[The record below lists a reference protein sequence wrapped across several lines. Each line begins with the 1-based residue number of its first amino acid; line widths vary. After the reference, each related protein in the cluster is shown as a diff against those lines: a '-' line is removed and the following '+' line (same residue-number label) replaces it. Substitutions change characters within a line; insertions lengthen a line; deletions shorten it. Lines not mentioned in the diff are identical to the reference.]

1 MAKKPSSTP
10 VKKRAAKKVAR
21 KGIVKTTTRK
31 IAPTKAAPKKAAAKK
46 PAAAKPD
53 TAKRPRAKVLKEPPS
68 HLVVDDSDR
77 AAVALVSAA
86 TAKAA
91 GASRA
96 PRKRSAVDRLNDP
109 PPGQE
114 PAISLVQRVGDAI
127 ERELEKIER
136 LIGDSHIPP
145 LARADAE
152 SRARVLASLA
162 RTLKEVMRLRE
173 QERDAD
179 EDKAKAADDDAVP
192 RDLDEFR
199 RELSRRLEGMVGATA
214 PLPAGGDEPG

>member
-1 MAKKPSSTP
+1 MPKKPSSPP
-10 VKKRAAKKVAR
+10 VRKPVAKKVAR
-21 KGIVKTTTRK
+21 KRVVTTT
-31 IAPTKAAPKKAAAKK
+31 APKVAAKKAAPKVSAKK
-46 PAAAKPD
+46 PAAAKPEA
-53 TAKRPRAKVLKEPPS
+53 AKRHRAKVIKEPPG
-68 HLVVDDSDR
+68 HLVVDDNDR
-77 AAVALVSAA
+77 AAIALVSAA

-91 GASRA
+91 GATRA
-96 PRKRSAVDRLNDP
+96 TRKRSAVDRLGDP
-109 PPGQE
+109 PPGQA
-114 PAISLVQRVGDAI
+114 PTVSLVQRVGDAI

-145 LARADAE
+145 LQRADAE

-199 RELSRRLEGMVGATA
+199 RELSRRLEGMVGAAA
-214 PLPAGGDEPG
+214 PLPAGGDEPD

>member
-1 MAKKPSSTP
+1 MPKKPSSTP
-10 VKKRAAKKVAR
+10 VRKPVAKKVAR
-21 KGIVKTTTRK
+21 KQTVKTT
-31 IAPTKAAPKKAAAKK
+31 APKVAPKKVAPKKAPAKK
-46 PAAAKPD
+46 PGAAKPD
-53 TAKRPRAKVLKEPPS
+53 PAKRHRAKVLKEPPGN
-68 HLVVDDSDR
+68 LVVDEQDH
-77 AAVALVSAA
+77 AAVALVSA
-86 TAKAA
+86 TAQST
-91 GASRA
+91 GPHRI
-96 PRKRSAVDRLNDP
+96 RNRRSAVDRLNDP
-109 PPGQE
+109 PPGQ
-114 PAISLVQRVGDAI
+114 AATASLVQRVGDAI

-199 RELSRRLEGMVGATA
+199 RELSRRLEGMVGAAA
-214 PLPAGGDEPG
+214 PLPAGEHEPG

>member
-10 VKKRAAKKVAR
+10 VKKRAVKKVAR
-21 KGIVKTTTRK
+21 KGVVKKTARK
-31 IAPTKAAPKKAAAKK
+31 IAPKTASAKK
-46 PAAAKPD
+46 PAVAKPD
-53 TAKRPRAKVLKEPPS
+53 AAKRPRAKVLKEPPS
-68 HLVVDDSDR
+68 HLVVDDSDH

-86 TAKAA
+86 AQSA
-91 GASRA
+91 GPHRI
-96 PRKRSAVDRLNDP
+96 RKRRSAVDRLNDP
-109 PPGQE
+109 LPGQE
-114 PAISLVQRVGDAI
+114 PAVSLVQRVGDAI

-136 LIGDSHIPP
+136 LIGDSRIPR
-145 LARADAE
+145 LQRADAE

-173 QERDAD
+173 QERGAD

-199 RELSRRLEGMVGATA
+199 RELSRRLEGMVGAAA
-214 PLPAGGDEPG
+214 PLPAGEHEPG